1 MNIHLSAIGW
11 VTDAPQ
17 GNRLRWDYPLQALDG
32 NGQYLGL
39 PETVIVERA
48 PVESRDL
55 FQPPQASI
63 GYPLE
68 WWDSHGD
75 ITLASIVPLLAHSLP
90 KPAQAVAFTWRGV
103 AARIVF
109 AAGEKHV
116 ARRNVTDGEH
126 VYVEAAGIETILILG
141 THGTLENLRTL
152 DLFADHGLDWRPL
165 VEIGVAGSF
174 GADLAMIAPRY
185 EISPTMPQLDWQR
198 LVDLAN
204 DGQAST
210 PAQAEPGNLTDWTS
224 FSLVL
229 ACRWEFALLAGFAFF
244 DGPRTRFCELDQ
256 FPGDVLGSLPG
267 TGMAYRVQDAAGRAD
282 RSNLVFCR
290 SALAPPLNVPS
301 TPVYINPEVRLHR
314 PKSISNLVLT
324 GALTLKGAMRHFSP
338 VTQFDGDYGVR
349 LTMRWQQPD
358 PRAIGVEIDEIVSA
372 SAIAGSAPRRRQF
385 LSRTRRPED
394 IPPQVSLA
402 RSFDVDFPDLTL
414 ETRARAI
421 DAWDRVS
428 AFSAWSPATPLMLR
442 HEPEA
447 PPLAFAAHDG
457 GTVRIT
463 RAVGV
468 AGVPNWEPDAFVS
481 RVSGQLFIYRQTT
494 AARTADGTFGTP
506 VPTTDG
512 LYRVTVSGVANLGD
526 FVGGSFTVGGFTE
539 NIRTVSGVEIYFRA
553 DKTSFAP
560 GSGRLVQDNK
570 LPALWTKVAAFPI
583 ANLPTE
589 LVFNDPLP
597 APAGGSAVEPYC
609 ARLAFFGRLGPASNI
624 VHAVRIAPV
633 PGVPPPFTVEILGND
648 YFHRTMLKVRFT
660 TPVSS
665 GRFRVWWAPGV
676 VGAGDLARIGAS
688 GHYGGQEAQMGAV
701 LYDVL
706 ALPIPQH
713 VGRAVTIGVQRV
725 SEGGLQSDFTTVA
738 FVIPPLVS

>member
-11 VTDAPQ
+11 VSDPPQ

-32 NGQYLGL
+32 SGQYLGL

-48 PVESRDL
+48 PVESRDV
-55 FQPPQASI
+55 FHPPEASV
-63 GYPLE
+63 GYPAE
-68 WWDSHGD
+68 WWDSFGD
-75 ITLASIVPLLAHSLP
+75 ITLASIVPLQAHPLP
-90 KPAQAVAFTWRGV
+90 KPAQAVAFTWRGG

-116 ARRNVTDGEH
+116 AHRNATDGAD
-126 VYVEAAGIETILILG
+126 VYVEAARIETIVILN

-165 VEIGVAGSF
+165 VEIAVAGSF
-174 GADLAMIAPRY
+174 AADLAVIAPRY
-185 EISPTMPQLDWQR
+185 EIGPTMPQLDWQR

-204 DGQAST
+204 DGLAST
-210 PAQAEPGNLTDWTS
+210 PAQAEPGDLTEWTG
-224 FSLVL
+224 FSLAL

-244 DGPRTRFCELDQ
+244 DGPRTRFCQLDQ

-267 TGMAYRVQDAAGRAD
+267 TGMAYRIQDAAGRAD
-282 RSNLVFCR
+282 RSNLVFCP
-290 SALAPPLNVPS
+290 SALAPPLSAPS

-314 PKSISNLVLT
+314 PKSVSNLVLS
-324 GALTLKGAMRHFSP
+324 GAVTLKGAMRHFSP

-349 LTMRWQQPD
+349 LTMRWHQPD
-358 PRAIGVEIDEIVSA
+358 PCAIGVEIDEIVSA
-372 SAIAGSAPRRRQF
+372 SPVAGSAARRRQF
-385 LSRTRRPED
+385 LSRTRRAED

-402 RSFDVDFPDLTL
+402 RSFDVDFPDVTL

-428 AFSAWSPATPLMLR
+428 AFSAWSPQTALALR

-457 GTVRIT
+457 GTVRIA
-463 RAVGV
+463 RAVDV
-468 AGVPNWEPDAFVS
+468 AGVPDWEPDALVS
-481 RVSGQLFIYRQTT
+481 KVSGQLFIYRQKA
-494 AARTADGTFGTP
+494 AARRANATFGTA
-506 VPTTDG
+506 VPIDDG
-512 LYRVTVSGVANLGD
+512 LYRVAVSAVADLGD
-526 FVGGSFTVGGFTE
+526 FVGGSFTVDGFTE
-539 NIRTVSGVEIYFRA
+539 NIRTVVGAEIYFRA
-553 DKTSFAP
+553 DKTSFTP

-570 LPALWTKVAAFPI
+570 HPALWTKVAAFSI

-597 APAGGSAVEPYC
+597 PPPGGSTVEPYC
-609 ARLAFFGRLGPASNI
+609 ARLAFLGRLGPASNI
-624 VHAVRIAPV
+624 VQALRSAPV
-633 PGVPPPFTVEILGND
+633 PAVPPPFTVEILGID
-648 YFHRTMLKVRFT
+648 YFHRTMLKIRFT
-660 TPVSS
+660 TGVSS

-676 VGAGDLARIGAS
+676 VGAGDLARTGAS

-713 VGRAVTIGVQRV
+713 VSRTVTIGVQRV
-725 SEGGLQSDFTTVA
+725 AESGLQSDFTTVA
-738 FVIPPLVS
+738 FVIPPLIS